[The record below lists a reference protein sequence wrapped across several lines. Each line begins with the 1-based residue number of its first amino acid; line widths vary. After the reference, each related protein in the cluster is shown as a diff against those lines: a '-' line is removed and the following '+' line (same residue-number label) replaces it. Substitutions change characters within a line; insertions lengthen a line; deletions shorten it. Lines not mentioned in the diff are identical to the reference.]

1 MSESDIWGRACSCG
15 DSGVNISSVSKEAGE
30 QREGEQEVVKGG
42 EGLCGHGK
50 GFDFTLRV
58 T

>member
-1 MSESDIWGRACSCG
+1 MSL
-15 DSGVNISSVSKEAGE
+15 SSVSQEAGE

-42 EGLCGHGK
+42 EGLCGHGE